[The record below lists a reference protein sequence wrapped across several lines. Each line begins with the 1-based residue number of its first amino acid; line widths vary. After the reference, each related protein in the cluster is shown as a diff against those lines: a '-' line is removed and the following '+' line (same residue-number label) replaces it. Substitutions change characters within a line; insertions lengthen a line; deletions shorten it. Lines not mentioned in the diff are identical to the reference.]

1 VEFIGTSFLVVHY
14 NPAVSLA
21 VVIRG
26 KLTVGEW
33 TCYTGTQL
41 APARPPSP

>member
-33 TCYTGTQL
+33 TCYTGT
-41 APARPPSP
+41 